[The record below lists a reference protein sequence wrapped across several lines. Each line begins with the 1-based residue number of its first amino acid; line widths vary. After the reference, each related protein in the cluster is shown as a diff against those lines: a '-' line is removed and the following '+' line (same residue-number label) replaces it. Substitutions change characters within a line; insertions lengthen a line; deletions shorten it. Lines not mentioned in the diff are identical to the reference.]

1 MSLNKRAYGS
11 PKSIL
16 KTQKP
21 MSKILSKS
29 VHNKTTVTV
38 VLSCDYNGSKYN
50 NCLSYITENIVGE
63 TETHDD
69 VTSSACSIMSQRKAL
84 HIN

>member
-1 MSLNKRAYGS
+1 
-11 PKSIL
+11 
-16 KTQKP
+16 

-50 NCLSYITENIVGE
+50 NCLSYITENIVGKLKHTTTLLHQLAACHKE
-63 TETHDD
+63 KHCTLTDSGD
-69 VTSSACSIMSQRKAL
+69 SSSEIFQSYEL
-84 HIN
+84 